1 MNPPSHRE
9 PAGAVAVPADVVEPV
24 DPAPAAP
31 AALAE
36 PADVVEH
43 DAPASA
49 TGDGVA
55 AAAATVFRHFIAW
68 TFGLGRNAWL
78 FPLDLT
84 FRFIGVRYGWL
95 KALFETVPPRVLTL
109 TGRLRAERAAWRAI
123 KRVPA
128 YRAHLR
134 AAGIDHDRLPP
145 AGILE
150 AIPETDKR
158 SYIDQH
164 ALADRCVDGRIRFKG
179 VTIDESSG
187 STGTP
192 YNWIR
197 GAAERSVAQRNIAFF
212 ARYAFG
218 AGDLVT
224 LNAFSMGAWATGITM
239 SQGMVRHGLVKSIGP
254 DIGKILASLR
264 ILGPGVRYLI
274 GGYPPFI
281 KHLLDEGEREGFPW
295 ADYRLSAIVGGEGM
309 TEELRDRLLER
320 FEVVY
325 SGYGATDLEIGMAA
339 ESPVSVALRRL
350 ARAHPDVRA
359 ALFGADPRL
368 PMVFQYNPLI
378 HHLEVNEVGE
388 VLCTV
393 SRLDVM
399 TPRIRYNVHDAGGLL
414 PFATVRRTLAEHGI
428 DIRELGSLPEV
439 AGPRGPL
446 PWSRPIPLPFVYIYG
461 RRDATISVMGAN
473 IYPEDIET
481 IVYGNPAL
489 ARRLSSFLLTGAS
502 DADGTP
508 RPAIALE
515 LARGESP
522 DDAWVA
528 SLVDLFRDGL
538 EALNADFR
546 EAIHEFPAAM
556 QPVITVH
563 PTGAGPF
570 AENAGRI
577 KPRRLVP
584 PA

>member
-1 MNPPSHRE
+1 MDPTADADLPGPPSE
-9 PAGAVAVPADVVEPV
+9 PEARVPV
-24 DPAPAAP
+24 DD
-31 AALAE
+31 AL
-36 PADVVEH
+36 
-43 DAPASA
+43 PASRYDDI
-49 TGDGVA
+49 G
-55 AAAATVFRHFIAW
+55 ATVGTVVRHFIAW
-68 TFGLGRNAWL
+68 SFGLGRNVWL
-78 FPLDLT
+78 LPLDLA
-84 FRFIGVRYGWL
+84 FRLIGVRYGWL
-95 KALFETVPPRVLTL
+95 RTLFRAAPPWTLTL
-109 TGRLRAERAAWRAI
+109 AGRLRAERAAWRAI

-128 YRAHLR
+128 YRDHLR
-134 AAGIDHDRLPP
+134 AAGVDPDRLPP

-158 SYIDQH
+158 SYIDLH
-164 ALADRCVDGRIRFKG
+164 PLASRCLDGRIRFKG

-197 GAAERSVAQRNIAFF
+197 GAAERNVAQRNIAFF

-218 AGDLVT
+218 DEELVT

-264 ILGPGVRYLI
+264 ILGPEVRYLI
-274 GGYPPFI
+274 SGYPPFI

-320 FEVVY
+320 FDVVY

-350 ARAHPDVRA
+350 ARARPDVRA

-378 HHLEVNEVGE
+378 HHLEVNDAGE

-414 PFATVRRTLAEHGI
+414 PFATVRRTLAAHGI
-428 DIRELGSLPEV
+428 DIRRLGTLPET
-439 AGPRGPL
+439 AGPRGQL
-446 PWSRPIPLPFVYIYG
+446 PWSAPIPLPFVFIYG

-489 ARRLSSFLLTGAS
+489 ARRLESFLLTGATG
-502 DADGTP
+502 ADGTP

-515 LARGESP
+515 LGRGESP
-522 DDAWVA
+522 DPEWPA

-556 QPVITVH
+556 EPVVTVH
-563 PTGAGPF
+563 PPGTGPF
-570 AENAGRI
+570 AGDAGRI
-577 KPRRLVP
+577 KPRRLIRP
-584 PA
+584 D

>member
-1 MNPPSHRE
+1 MDPPADADLPGPPAE
-9 PAGAVAVPADVVEPV
+9 PLTRVPDAVAQ
-24 DPAPAAP
+24 APR
-31 AALAE
+31 AE
-36 PADVVEH
+36 G
-43 DAPASA
+43 
-49 TGDGVA
+49 TGDG
-55 AAAATVFRHFIAW
+55 AATVVRHFIAW

-95 KALFETVPPRVLTL
+95 KALFVTMPPAVLRV

-158 SYIDQH
+158 SYIDLH
-164 ALADRCVDGRIRFKG
+164 SLADRCVDGRIRFKG

-197 GAAERSVAQRNIAFF
+197 GAAERTVAQRNIAFF

-218 AGDLVT
+218 DEELVT
-224 LNAFSMGAWATGITM
+224 LNGFSMGAWATGITM

-264 ILGPGVRYLI
+264 VLGPGVRYLI
-274 GGYPPFI
+274 SGYPPFL

-320 FEVVY
+320 FDVVY

-350 ARAHPDVRA
+350 ARARPDIRT

-378 HHLEVNEVGE
+378 HHLEVNDLGE

-393 SRLDVM
+393 SRLDLM

-414 PFATVRRTLAEHGI
+414 PFATVRRILAEGGV
-428 DIRELGSLPEV
+428 DIRALGSMPEV

-446 PWSRPIPLPFVYIYG
+446 PWSRPIPLPFVFIYG

-473 IYPEDIET
+473 IYPEDIEA

-489 ARRLSSFLLTGAS
+489 ARRLESFLLTGAT

-515 LARGESP
+515 LIRGEAP
-522 DDAWVA
+522 DEAWAA
-528 SLVDLFRDGL
+528 SLVDFFRDGL
-538 EALNADFR
+538 QALNADFR
-546 EAIHEFPAAM
+546 EALGEFPAAM
-556 QPVITVH
+556 QPVVTLH
-563 PTGAGPF
+563 ATGAGPF
-570 AENAGRI
+570 AGDAGRI
-577 KPRRLVP
+577 KPRRFLP

>member
-1 MNPPSHRE
+1 V
-9 PAGAVAVPADVVEPV
+9 PAAPAESADVVE
-24 DPAPAAP
+24 DA
-31 AALAE
+31 
-36 PADVVEH
+36 
-43 DAPASA
+43 APASA

-55 AAAATVFRHFIAW
+55 AAATTVFRHFIAW

-78 FPLDLT
+78 LPLDLT

-197 GAAERSVAQRNIAFF
+197 GATERSVAQRNIAFF

-218 AGDLVT
+218 DGDLVT

-274 GGYPPFI
+274 GGYPPFV

-350 ARAHPDVRA
+350 ARARPDVRA

-489 ARRLSSFLLTGAS
+489 ARRLASFLLTGAS

-515 LARGESP
+515 LARGELP

>member
-1 MNPPSHRE
+1 MT
-9 PAGAVAVPADVVEPV
+9 
-24 DPAPAAP
+24 
-31 AALAE
+31 
-36 PADVVEH
+36 
-43 DAPASA
+43 ASVQPGPENRA
-49 TGDGVA
+49 TEGIGA
-55 AAAATVFRHFIAW
+55 AAETVVRHFMAW
-68 TFGLGRNAWL
+68 AFGLGRNAWL
-78 FPLDLT
+78 LPLDLT
-84 FRFIGVRYGWL
+84 FRFIGIRYGWL
-95 KALFETVPPRVLTL
+95 KALFVTMPPALLRL

-158 SYIDQH
+158 SYIDLH
-164 ALADRCVDGRIRFKG
+164 PLAERCVDGRIRFKG

-197 GAAERSVAQRNIAFF
+197 GAAERNVAQRNIAFF

-218 AGDLVT
+218 DEELVT
-224 LNAFSMGAWATGITM
+224 LNGFSMGAWATGITM

-264 ILGPGVRYLI
+264 VLGPSVRYLI
-274 GGYPPFI
+274 SGYPPFL

-295 ADYRLSAIVGGEGM
+295 PDYRLSAIVGGEGM

-320 FEVVY
+320 FDVVY

-350 ARAHPDVRA
+350 ARARPDIRA

-378 HHLEVNEVGE
+378 HHLEVNDLGE

-393 SRLDVM
+393 SRLDLM

-414 PFATVRRTLAEHGI
+414 PFATVRRILAEHGI
-428 DIRELGSLPEV
+428 DIGQLGAMPDV
-439 AGPRGPL
+439 AGPRGRL
-446 PWSRPIPLPFVYIYG
+446 PWSRPIPLPFVFIYG

-489 ARRLSSFLLTGAS
+489 ARRLQSFLLTGAT

-515 LARGESP
+515 LIRGEAP
-522 DDAWVA
+522 DDAWAA
-528 SLVDLFRDGL
+528 SLVDFFRDGL
-538 EALNADFR
+538 QALNADFR
-546 EAIHEFPAAM
+546 EALGEFPAAM
-556 QPVITVH
+556 QPVVTLH
-563 PTGAGPF
+563 QTGAGPF
-570 AENAGRI
+570 ADDAGRI
-577 KPRRLVP
+577 KPRRLIP